1 MSDKGV
7 ILVGEPMALFM
18 ATVAG
23 SLDGVTNYDVDIAG
37 AEINVAIGMTRLGH
51 RASYIT
57 KLGYDPF
64 AKLIEKRLEDSSIDT
79 SYIKYSPE
87 RNTGF
92 MLKNL
97 VFEGD
102 PEIAYFRKNSAAS
115 QLNEDDLKDIDFS
128 NYDNL
133 HVTGIMPAVSKS
145 ARQAIYSLV
154 TRAKEEGLFISF
166 DPNLRPQ
173 LWEDEETM
181 IENINNLA
189 SQADIF
195 LPGINE
201 AKLLSKK
208 DTLDEIV
215 DFYLGLGIESM
226 VIKLGADGAYLANK
240 KERKLIE
247 GYRVDRVVDTVGAG
261 DGFAVGM
268 VSGLMEGLK
277 MEDCVLRANAI
288 GAIQVQHRSDNQ
300 GLPSREDLN
309 LFMEENK

>member
-7 ILVGEPMALFM
+7 ILLGEPMALFM
-18 ATVAG
+18 ATIAG

-79 SYIKYSPE
+79 SYIKYSQK

-97 VFEGD
+97 VFEGN

-115 QLNEDDLKDIDFS
+115 QLNEDDLKDIDFF

-145 ARQAIYSLV
+145 AR
-154 TRAKEEGLFISF
+154 
-166 DPNLRPQ
+166 
-173 LWEDEETM
+173 
-181 IENINNLA
+181 
-189 SQADIF
+189 
-195 LPGINE
+195 
-201 AKLLSKK
+201 
-208 DTLDEIV
+208 
-215 DFYLGLGIESM
+215 
-226 VIKLGADGAYLANK
+226 
-240 KERKLIE
+240 
-247 GYRVDRVVDTVGAG
+247 
-261 DGFAVGM
+261 
-268 VSGLMEGLK
+268 
-277 MEDCVLRANAI
+277 
-288 GAIQVQHRSDNQ
+288 
-300 GLPSREDLN
+300 
-309 LFMEENK
+309 